1 MKHSVMT
8 ILLFSQVPLS
18 FSNPLSRQPKGKE
31 VSSRS
36 SFPEPEEVDLQ
47 IQRLFLEKKINILEL
62 ETLLFDS
69 FLGENKLSQKHQR
82 FRKRKIRRQSHKF
95 DGVSNDF
102 LLGSNKRQFRRR
114 GNKGD
119 LVPFPR
125 VG

>member
-1 MKHSVMT
+1 MEHCVLT
-8 ILLFSQVPLS
+8 FLIFSQVHLS
-18 FSNPLSRQPKGKE
+18 LTNPLNRQLKGKNIN
-31 VSSRS
+31 RS
-36 SFPEPEEVDLQ
+36 NFPEQEEVNLQ
-47 IQRLFLEKKINILEL
+47 TQRLFLEKKMNTLEL
-62 ETLLFDS
+62 ESLLIDS
-69 FLGENKLSQKHQR
+69 LIGEDKLSQKHQR

-102 LLGSNKRQFRRR
+102 LLGSNKRQFRRH